1 MVSGF
6 VSDKNK
12 TKAVQYKLSGHN
24 SSALS
29 SETVPAGQTECRENY
44 GQMPHAMLKN
54 TAQAEKYRAKPL
66 TSQQTQTTMNT
77 EANRKT
83 EWVVGIGEAL
93 WDILPEGRKIGGAP
107 ANFAYH
113 MSQFGLRSCAVSA
126 VGDDEAGRELRNQL
140 REKGVGHMLETV
152 PFPTG
157 TVEVTL
163 DGAGIPSYEI
173 RQGVAWDN
181 IPFTPQIEELARHT
195 RAACF
200 GSLAQRSPVSH
211 RTIGRFLET
220 MPDGEGQ
227 YKVFDI
233 NLRQHFYTQ
242 QVVEESLRKCNIL
255 KINDE
260 ELAVVGSMFG
270 LEGMQPGE
278 QRNARIDVENAQ
290 LTRERLEQSLRA
302 NLSNFWQAYRNNLEV
317 IQLEK
322 ENLIAAKE
330 NYEIAME
337 RYLLGDLPG
346 IEMREAQKSLLDAEE
361 RILTAKYNTKVCEI
375 SLQQISGNVMT
386 YME

>member
-1 MVSGF
+1 
-6 VSDKNK
+6 
-12 TKAVQYKLSGHN
+12 
-24 SSALS
+24 
-29 SETVPAGQTECRENY
+29 
-44 GQMPHAMLKN
+44 
-54 TAQAEKYRAKPL
+54 
-66 TSQQTQTTMNT
+66 MNT

-278 QRNARIDVENAQ
+278 QCRTRQVRVADRDPHLRRRREFGIRPRHPVIYPHAARRSSRHGRCRGLVHGIVPGRPALGARHRGSTQAGRGCRGPRLLAARRHAPAAGTVYRSAAQ
-290 LTRERLEQSLRA
+290 
-302 NLSNFWQAYRNNLEV
+302 
-317 IQLEK
+317 
-322 ENLIAAKE
+322 
-330 NYEIAME
+330 
-337 RYLLGDLPG
+337 
-346 IEMREAQKSLLDAEE
+346 
-361 RILTAKYNTKVCEI
+361 
-375 SLQQISGNVMT
+375 
-386 YME
+386 

>member
-113 MSQFGLRSCAVSA
+113 MSQFGLRSYAVSA

-140 REKGVGHMLETV
+140 REKRVGHMLETV

-173 RQGVAWDN
+173 RQGVAWAN

-255 KINDE
+255 CRTLLDRYGLRIVILTCGAAGSSVFAPDTRSYLPTPRVE
-260 ELAVVGSMFG
+260 VADTVGAGDSFTASFLAALLSGLGIGEAHRLAVDVAAHVCSQHGAMPRLPERFTAR
-270 LEGMQPGE
+270 L
-278 QRNARIDVENAQ
+278 RNDGPAIR
-290 LTRERLEQSLRA
+290 
-302 NLSNFWQAYRNNLEV
+302 
-317 IQLEK
+317 
-322 ENLIAAKE
+322 
-330 NYEIAME
+330 
-337 RYLLGDLPG
+337 
-346 IEMREAQKSLLDAEE
+346 
-361 RILTAKYNTKVCEI
+361 
-375 SLQQISGNVMT
+375 
-386 YME
+386 

>member
-1 MVSGF
+1 
-6 VSDKNK
+6 
-12 TKAVQYKLSGHN
+12 
-24 SSALS
+24 
-29 SETVPAGQTECRENY
+29 
-44 GQMPHAMLKN
+44 
-54 TAQAEKYRAKPL
+54 
-66 TSQQTQTTMNT
+66 MNT

-278 QRNARIDVENAQ
+278 QCR
-290 LTRERLEQSLRA
+290 T
-302 NLSNFWQAYRNNLEV
+302 
-317 IQLEK
+317 
-322 ENLIAAKE
+322 
-330 NYEIAME
+330 
-337 RYLLGDLPG
+337 
-346 IEMREAQKSLLDAEE
+346 LLD
-361 RILTAKYNTKVCEI
+361 RYGLRIVILTCGAAGSSVFAPDTRSYPPRRASK
-375 SLQQISGNVMT
+375 
-386 YME
+386 

>member
-1 MVSGF
+1 
-6 VSDKNK
+6 
-12 TKAVQYKLSGHN
+12 
-24 SSALS
+24 
-29 SETVPAGQTECRENY
+29 
-44 GQMPHAMLKN
+44 MLKS
-54 TAQAEKYRAKPL
+54 AAKRKKYRAKPL
-66 TSQQTQTTMNT
+66 TAQQTQTTMNT

-93 WDILPEGRKIGGAP
+93 WDKCPKGGRSAALPRTSPTTCRSSGCAAARSAP
-107 ANFAYH
+107 SATTRRDANSAT
-113 MSQFGLRSCAVSA
+113 SSAKKGWDICWKRCRSRA
-126 VGDDEAGRELRNQL
+126 
-140 REKGVGHMLETV
+140 
-152 PFPTG
+152 G

-278 QRNARIDVENAQ
+278 QCR
-290 LTRERLEQSLRA
+290 T
-302 NLSNFWQAYRNNLEV
+302 
-317 IQLEK
+317 
-322 ENLIAAKE
+322 
-330 NYEIAME
+330 
-337 RYLLGDLPG
+337 
-346 IEMREAQKSLLDAEE
+346 LLD
-361 RILTAKYNTKVCEI
+361 RYGLRIVILTCGAPGVRYSPPTPGHI
-375 SLQQISGNVMT
+375 SPRRASK
-386 YME
+386 

>member
-93 WDILPEGRKIGGAP
+93 WGHTARRAEDRR
-107 ANFAYH
+107 
-113 MSQFGLRSCAVSA
+113 RS
-126 VGDDEAGRELRNQL
+126 RELRLPHVAVRAAQL
-140 REKGVGHMLETV
+140 RGQRRRRRRGGTRTPQPAPRKGVGHMLETV

-163 DGAGIPSYEI
+163 DRGGHPQLRDPAGRSLGQHTVHPADRGARPAHPCSLL
-173 RQGVAWDN
+173 RVAG
-181 IPFTPQIEELARHT
+181 T
-195 RAACF
+195 
-200 GSLAQRSPVSH
+200 AQPVSH

-233 NLRQHFYTQ
+233 NLRQHF
-242 QVVEESLRKCNIL
+242 S
-255 KINDE
+255 
-260 ELAVVGSMFG
+260 
-270 LEGMQPGE
+270 
-278 QRNARIDVENAQ
+278 
-290 LTRERLEQSLRA
+290 TRSRWS
-302 NLSNFWQAYRNNLEV
+302 
-317 IQLEK
+317 
-322 ENLIAAKE
+322 
-330 NYEIAME
+330 
-337 RYLLGDLPG
+337 
-346 IEMREAQKSLLDAEE
+346 KS
-361 RILTAKYNTKVCEI
+361 RC
-375 SLQQISGNVMT
+375 
-386 YME
+386 